1 MNTSL
6 TLLEQVLPQYDLNE
20 IHSIQVR
27 ASPEVVYHT
36 IQSMCVSDLPISRFL
51 FWLRRLPALLTVPG
65 QAVIGQQPPGQP
77 FLQMLGHAGFVQVA
91 EAPNEEIV
99 IGLVGK
105 FWQPVQNQ
113 VKLADGAAFLCFDDP
128 TYAKAVMNFHIA
140 PTLDAD
146 VRVTTETRVR
156 VPDPAS
162 RRLFR
167 LYWALIGFFSGLI
180 RGEML
185 KQIKRAAECG

>member
-1 MNTSL
+1 MM
-6 TLLEQVLPQYDLNE
+6 LLEQILPAYDVNE

-27 ASPEVVYHT
+27 ASPEVVYHAFK
-36 IQSMCVSDLPISRFL
+36 SVCVSDLTVSRFL
-51 FWLRRLPALLTVPG
+51 FWLRRLPALLTAPG
-65 QAVIGQQPPGQP
+65 RAVIGQQQAGQP
-77 FLQMLGHAGFVQVA
+77 FLRILSQAGFVQLA

-113 VKLADGAAFLCFDDP
+113 VKLDDGMAFLRFDDP
-128 TYAKAVMNFHIA
+128 TYAKAAMNFHIA
-140 PTLDAD
+140 PTSGAG

-156 VPDPAS
+156 VPDLPS

-167 LYWALIGFFSGLI
+167 LYWVLIGFFSGLI
-180 RGEML
+180 RAEML
-185 KQIKRAAECG
+185 KQIKRAAEGE